1 MLLKTLVKVSA
12 VNNLSDA
19 RYCASMGVQLI
30 GLPLDHNHMQPISPA
45 KFKEI
50 TQWIHGVKLVG
61 EMQHS
66 DLTAIQE
73 TLHHYQV
80 DYLQL
85 DHPVDLSVIASL
97 DIPIL
102 IRVILQGPESLEDI
116 TLCLRQYEAT
126 VNYFIIETI
135 VHDEAIIDQLQK
147 HVEQLALN
155 FPILQGFD
163 IQPENLNYLLEE
175 TNIQGIALQGGIEIK
190 PGYKDFEHLS
200 MLLSPLIEE

>member
-30 GLPLDHNHMQPISPA
+30 GLPLDNRHEQPISPA

-61 EMQHS
+61 ELQHS
-66 DLTAIQE
+66 DLATIE
-73 TLHHYQV
+73 TTLNDYPV

-85 DHPVDLSVIASL
+85 DHPADLSIIAIL
-97 DIPIL
+97 DLPIL
-102 IRVILQGPESLEDI
+102 IRVMLQGHESIEEIASSLAPYKASVSYFMI
-116 TLCLRQYEAT
+116 EAT
-126 VNYFIIETI
+126 TDDEVTI
-135 VHDEAIIDQLQK
+135 GKLQK
-147 HVEQLALN
+147 HVEQLAIH

-163 IQPENLNYLLEE
+163 IKPENLTYLLEE
-175 TNIQGIALQGGIEIK
+175 TNIQGISLQGGTEIK
-190 PGYKDFEHLS
+190 PGYKDFDHLS
-200 MLLSPLIEE
+200 TLLTPLVIE